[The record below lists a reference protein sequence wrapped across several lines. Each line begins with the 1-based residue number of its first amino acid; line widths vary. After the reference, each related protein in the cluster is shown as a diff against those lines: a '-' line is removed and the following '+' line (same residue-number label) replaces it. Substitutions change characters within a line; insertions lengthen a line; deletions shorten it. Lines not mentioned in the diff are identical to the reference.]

1 MHIQLCKV
9 LKDIDSMYVFLLQNL
24 LNSFGCLKM
33 LEDDKEVFLESLI
46 EEVDSEF

>member
-1 MHIQLCKV
+1 
-9 LKDIDSMYVFLLQNL
+9 MYVFLLQNL
-24 LNSFGCLKM
+24 LNSFGCLEM